1 MNDLIIAKIQLE
13 ELAEIYSK
21 QSQFL
26 EESLLSEIKSLIQKM
41 EKARTDLQKAQSSAP
56 EQVSLSNE
64 TENLPNVL
72 FNLHTGSEMHSK
84 LNLVVNKDT
93 LEIYPL

>member
-13 ELAEIYSK
+13 ELREIYSK
-21 QSQFL
+21 QSQLL
-26 EESLLSEIKSLIQKM
+26 EESLLSEIKALIDKM
-41 EKARTDLQKAQSSAP
+41 EKARTDLQNTQSSAI
-56 EQVSLSNE
+56 EQVSLSNK

-72 FNLHTGSEMHSK
+72 FSLHTGSEMHSK
-84 LNLVVNKDT
+84 LNLVINNDT